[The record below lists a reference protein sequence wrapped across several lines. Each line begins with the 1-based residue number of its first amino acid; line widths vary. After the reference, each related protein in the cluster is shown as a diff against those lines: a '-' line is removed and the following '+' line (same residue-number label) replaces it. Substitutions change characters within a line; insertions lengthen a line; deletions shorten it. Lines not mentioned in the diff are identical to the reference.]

1 MTYVLDT
8 NVVSALRVPGRHP
21 AVAAWADSV
30 QVAEQFVVA
39 ITLAEIER
47 GVIAKERTD
56 PTQSEHLRRWFD
68 DKVLR
73 IFVFARRGTNLIMQ
87 PLAGSL
93 GSFSKPL
100 TVGRVPRDS
109 GWDAGAGP
117 KTKIET
123 ALDRQK
129 IWKRAFGDTPPI

>member
-73 IFVFARRGTNLIMQ
+73 IFVFAPAYAADETT
-87 PLAGSL
+87 PT
-93 GSFSKPL
+93 P
-100 TVGRVPRDS
+100 TTT
-109 GWDAGAGP
+109 P
-117 KTKIET
+117 KT
-123 ALDRQK
+123 AHPS
-129 IWKRAFGDTPPI
+129 RA

>member
-47 GVIAKERTD
+47 GVIAKGTHRPD
-56 PTQSEHLRRWFD
+56 PGC
-68 DKVLR
+68 
-73 IFVFARRGTNLIMQ
+73 A
-87 PLAGSL
+87 P
-93 GSFSKPL
+93 
-100 TVGRVPRDS
+100 
-109 GWDAGAGP
+109 
-117 KTKIET
+117 T
-123 ALDRQK
+123 ALVRRQGAAH
-129 IWKRAFGDTPPI
+129 IRPPDAVL

>member
-56 PTQSEHLRRWFD
+56 PTRVSTY
-68 DKVLR
+68 
-73 IFVFARRGTNLIMQ
+73 G
-87 PLAGSL
+87 AGSTTRCCAY
-93 GSFSKPL
+93 SCSP
-100 TVGRVPRDS
+100 
-109 GWDAGAGP
+109 AGAQTSSCSP
-117 KTKIET
+117 
-123 ALDRQK
+123 
-129 IWKRAFGDTPPI
+129 